1 MYHYSLV
8 VGIKRLPTTKEMCVI
23 KAIPML
29 VNNDEVQEIPEK
41 VLELATEWLDEL
53 KPNKED

>member
-1 MYHYSLV
+1 M
-8 VGIKRLPTTKEMCVI
+8 GIKRLPTTKEMCVI